1 MASVDQET
9 HSERSWNSEPG
20 NSPVHSVDVSAPA
33 ASAAATGEG
42 GTDGRAPAGSAE
54 DKARVDAMVG
64 GMTAKLGDAGVSA
77 LASAHLPRGRRAM
90 PRRHTRA
97 AGPTADAARRTPQTQ
112 HAGCKALRV
121 LGSESAESRAIAAGA
136 GGCEVT
142 PWTLPPLAP
151 VAH

>member
-77 LASAHLPRGRRAM
+77 LSSQ
-90 PRRHTRA
+90 
-97 AGPTADAARRTPQTQ
+97 RTPASRTARYAAPP
-112 HAGCKALRV
+112 HAR
-121 LGSESAESRAIAAGA
+121 
-136 GGCEVT
+136 GG
-142 PWTLPPLAP
+142 PDR
-151 VAH
+151 